1 MIKIA
6 TRISSFSLISLFF
19 ILLFPLNIYCQQSES
34 LNKGIDE
41 YRDESYEEAIVTPN
55 RARDDE
61 PGSSAAAFFLGMAYK
76 QTMDYEK
83 ALTNLLDAVNLT
95 PRIKEALIEVVDVA
109 MQLDKLDVA
118 NHWVDIAEKENIFP
132 AKAAF
137 LKGLILTEE
146 GKIKEANDAFARA
159 KAIDPK
165 ITQAADM
172 RIAMGFMKERDL
184 RQAKKSF
191 EAAIL
196 SDPQSDMAG
205 FARQY
210 LAAVEQR
217 IALEK
222 PLRFTI
228 GVFGQ
233 YDDNMVLKPD
243 DQAFATGITNEGSGV
258 LNTSFRINYAPLLK
272 GRWLFNAQYA
282 LGSSTHDKNRFTHDS
297 ISNSISITPGYNFG
311 KYALYLATSYNH
323 AFVRNPDFKEY
334 SGTFSTGP
342 LVRMSFKD
350 TQLLEI
356 FTGYTNSEYFRPAL
370 APEEDRDAQGYKSYI
385 SYLWLFKK
393 DYFLNLRFMSDI
405 MDTDGR
411 NWDNSILGLSVN
423 YAMPVYK
430 DIKLQLSGQ
439 ISDQEFKNL
448 HTVFDIKRE
457 DRIYSMSGGFSWNW
471 EKDATIVIQYSR
483 MRTDSNIG
491 IYDYKRNIYTLGME
505 YRF

>member
-1 MIKIA
+1 MKKIA
-6 TRISSFSLISLFF
+6 IRVSSFSLISLLF
-19 ILLFPLNIYCQQSES
+19 ILFFPLNIFCEQSDS
-34 LNKGIDE
+34 LQKGMDE
-41 YRDESYEEAIVTPN
+41 YRDESYEEAIVTLTKA
-55 RARDDE
+55 RADE
-61 PGSSAAAFFLGMAYK
+61 PDSSAAAFFLGMAYK

-83 ALTNLLDAVNLT
+83 ALKNLLDAVNLT

-109 MQLDKLDVA
+109 MQVGKLDVA
-118 NHWVDIAEKENIFP
+118 KQWIEVAEKENILP
-132 AKAAF
+132 AKTAF

-146 GKIKEANDAFARA
+146 GRIREANDAFARA

-165 ITQAADM
+165 IAQAADM
-172 RIAMGFMKERDL
+172 RIAIGFMKERDL

-191 EAAIL
+191 EAAIM

-243 DQAFATGITNEGSGV
+243 DQPFEAGITNEGSGV
-258 LNTSFRINYAPLLK
+258 LNTSFRVNYAPYLK
-272 GRWLFNAQYA
+272 GRWLFSAQYA

-311 KYALYLATSYNH
+311 RYALYFAAAYNH
-323 AFVRNPDFKEY
+323 AFVRNPDFKKY
-334 SGTFSTGP
+334 SGAFSAGP
-342 LVRMSFKD
+342 LLRMSVKES
-350 TQLLEI
+350 QLLEI
-356 FTGYTNSEYFRPAL
+356 FSGYSSSEYYRPVL
-370 APEEDRDAQGYKSYI
+370 APEEERDAQGYKSYI

-393 DYFLNLRFMSDI
+393 DYFLNMRFMSDI
-405 MDTDGR
+405 MDTEGR
-411 NWDNSILGLSVN
+411 NWDNSMLGLSAN
-423 YAMPVYK
+423 YAMPAYK

-448 HTVFDIKRE
+448 HTVFGVKRE
-457 DRIYSMSGGFSWNW
+457 DKIYSMSGGFSWNW
-471 EKDATIVIQYSR
+471 EKNATIVIQYSR
-483 MRTDSNIG
+483 MRTDSNVG

>member
-6 TRISSFSLISLFF
+6 TRISLFSLISLLF
-19 ILLFPLNIYCQQSES
+19 IILFPMNIFCEQSDA
-34 LNKGIDE
+34 LRKGMDE
-41 YRDESYEEAIVTPN
+41 YRNESYEEAIHTLT
-55 RARDDE
+55 RARAEE
-61 PGSSAAAFFLGMAYK
+61 PGSTAAAFFLGMAYK

-83 ALTNLLDAVNLT
+83 ALKNLLDAVNLT

-109 MQLDKLDVA
+109 IQAGKLDVA
-118 NHWVDIAEKENIFP
+118 KQWVDIAEKENIFP
-132 AKAAF
+132 AKTAF

-146 GKIKEANDAFARA
+146 GKTKEANDAFARA

-172 RIAMGFMKERDL
+172 RIAIGFMKEHDL
-184 RQAKKSF
+184 RQAKKSL
-191 EAAIL
+191 EAAIM

-217 IALEK
+217 IALER

-233 YDDNMVLKPD
+233 YDDNMVLKPEE
-243 DQAFATGITNEGSGV
+243 QSFATGITNEGSGV
-258 LNTSFRINYAPLLK
+258 LNTSFRLNYAPFLK
-272 GRWLFNAQYA
+272 SRWLFSAQYA
-282 LGSSTHDKNRFTHDS
+282 LGLSTHDKNRFTHDS
-297 ISNSISITPGYNFG
+297 ISNSITITPGYSFG
-311 KYALYLATSYNH
+311 KYAIYLATSYNH

-334 SGTFSTGP
+334 SGSFSAGP
-342 LVRMSFKD
+342 LLRMSIKES
-350 TQLLEI
+350 QLLEI
-356 FTGYTNSEYFRPAL
+356 FSGYSDSEYYRPAL
-370 APEEDRDAQGYKSYI
+370 APEEERDARGCKSYI
-385 SYLWLFKK
+385 SYLWLFKEG
-393 DYFLNLRFMSDI
+393 YFLNLRFMSDI

-411 NWDNSILGLSVN
+411 NWDNSMLGLSAN
-423 YAMPVYK
+423 YAMPLYK
-430 DIKLQLSGQ
+430 DIKLQLNGQ

-448 HTVFDIKRE
+448 HTVFDKKRE
-457 DRIYSMSGGFSWNW
+457 DKIYSMSGGFLWNW

-483 MRTDSNIG
+483 MRTDSNVP
-491 IYDYKRNIYTLGME
+491 IYDYKRNIYSLGME